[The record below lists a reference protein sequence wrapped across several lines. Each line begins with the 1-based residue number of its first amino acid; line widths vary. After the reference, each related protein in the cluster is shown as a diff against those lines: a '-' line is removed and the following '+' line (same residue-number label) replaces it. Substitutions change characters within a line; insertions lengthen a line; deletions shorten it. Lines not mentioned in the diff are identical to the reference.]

1 MQWESADMV
10 GKVTPDYQLSC
21 SGLAVFDP
29 NYPYGLTKNELLD
42 RCIRSARFEN
52 VRDDKQPLFMRV
64 GDVLENPILEEA
76 CLRLG
81 LTNPQLD
88 IDEPLIHKTLP
99 LAGSPD
105 GIATAT
111 VGDESPLVVK
121 TDLTQNIFTSNNKE
135 LRLTGDGILEAKT
148 TRDYGDDDLPDW
160 RGKFQAQGLMECAGL
175 DWCAVVVLYASTDL
189 RVYVY
194 ERDPEFSSWLEEIV
208 TDFDERIKTR
218 KYFEPENSIDAN
230 IIWSESVDKLVELP
244 DEIAMKVEDI
254 QASKRIIEN
263 AKQIIDDRET
273 EIKALMQEN
282 DHAVTGNFQIKWGSR
297 RYKAKPEVT
306 KVIPAT
312 EARVVRNKTLTIKE
326 IQNDDID

>member
-1 MQWESADMV
+1 MQWESVDMV

-42 RCIRSARFEN
+42 RCIRAARFEN

-81 LTNPQLD
+81 LKNPQLD

-121 TDLTQNIFTSNNKE
+121 TDLTQNIFTSKNE
-135 LRLTGDGILEAKT
+135 EVRLIGDGILEAKT
-148 TRDYGDDDLPDW
+148 TRDYGEDDLPDW

-230 IIWSESVDKLVELP
+230 IICESLCVHQSQSRFLP
-244 DEIAMKVEDI
+244 
-254 QASKRIIEN
+254 
-263 AKQIIDDRET
+263 
-273 EIKALMQEN
+273 
-282 DHAVTGNFQIKWGSR
+282 
-297 RYKAKPEVT
+297 T
-306 KVIPAT
+306 K
-312 EARVVRNKTLTIKE
+312 N
-326 IQNDDID
+326 

>member
-1 MQWESADMV
+1 MV
-10 GKVTPDYQLSC
+10 GKKTPDFQLSC

-42 RCIRSARFEN
+42 RCIRAARFEN

-81 LTNPQLD
+81 LKNPQLD

-105 GIATAT
+105 GIATASE
-111 VGDESPLVVK
+111 GDEPPLVVK
-121 TDLTQNIFTSNNKE
+121 TDLTQNIFTPSNE
-135 LRLTGDGILEAKT
+135 EVRLIGDGILEAKT

-194 ERDPEFSSWLEEIV
+194 ERDPEFSSWLEEIT

-218 KYFEPENSIDAN
+218 NYFEPENSLDAN
-230 IIWSESVDKLVELP
+230 IIWSESVDKIVELP
-244 DEIAMKVEDI
+244 DDIQTKVQDI
-254 QASKRIIEN
+254 QAAKRIIEN
-263 AKQIIDDRET
+263 AKQIIDDSET
-273 EIKALMQEN
+273 AIKVQMQES
-282 DHAVTGNFQIKWGSR
+282 DHAMVGDYQIKWGSR